1 MKIEPTQEAAEAGGY
16 EVIIIDPD
24 AGGYRCY
31 LPGEIVRPDIPTTPP
46 PVPMLA
52 FRKAL
57 SEAGLRQAVEDYVQA
72 APLDIRDEWAQRQTC
87 AYDNPLIRGAAT
99 ALGVTD
105 EQFAVLWAR
114 CVQIAAEL

>member
-1 MKIEPTQEAAEAGGY
+1 MKTFKTEAKALASGAES
-16 EVIIIDPD
+16 IIRDGD
-24 AGGYRCY
+24 VWRCY
-31 LPGEIVRPDIPTTPP
+31 MPGEITQPDIPVTPP

-57 SEAGLRQAVEDYVQA
+57 TEAGLRQAVEDYVLA
-72 APLDIRDEWAQRQTC
+72 ASLDVQDEWAQRQTC

-105 EQFAVLWAR
+105 EQFAALWAR

>member
-1 MKIEPTQEAAEAGGY
+1 MLAGIAAS
-16 EVIIIDPD
+16 
-24 AGGYRCY
+24 
-31 LPGEIVRPDIPTTPP
+31 LPGGDCRGQIFRPAPTS
-46 PVPMLA
+46 A
-52 FRKAL
+52 HARFRKAL